1 MPWFLP
7 SLLLSLLVPL
17 VLPGAAVAASGNSAA
32 TGPRWRMPVAGAEV
46 AGRFAYDRERPFRAG
61 QRRGIDLVARPGV
74 PVRSACAGRVTHAG
88 SVPWG
93 GRGVTVRCGALVA
106 THLGLGSLA
115 VRRGTPVVAGQRLG
129 TVRAAGRVRLG
140 ARVAAE
146 RWGWI
151 DPLGLLD
158 VRREPPPLVPAV
170 RTPRAPHAPRPVRAP
185 RPGPAVRPVRTGP
198 VPTSG
203 PVPLTVLAWSGVGLL
218 AIGLGVHRGLWRSG
232 PGRVLRGVVRDAA
245 AGR

>member
-1 MPWFLP
+1 MFRFLP

-17 VLPGAAVAASGNSAA
+17 VPCGPAMAASGAPEA
-32 TGPRWRMPVAGAEV
+32 TGARWRMPVAGAEV
-46 AGRFAYDRERPFRAG
+46 AGRFAYDRGRPFRAG
-61 QRRGIDLVARPGV
+61 QRRGIDLLARPGA

-106 THLGLGSLA
+106 THLGLRSLA
-115 VRRGTPVVAGQRLG
+115 VRRGMPVVAGQRLG

-151 DPLGLLD
+151 DPLGLVD
-158 VRREPPPLVPAV
+158 APREPPPLVPAV
-170 RTPRAPHAPRPVRAP
+170 RAPHAPRPVRSP
-185 RPGPAVRPVRTGP
+185 RPVPAIRPVRTGP
-198 VPTSG
+198 VPTLG

>member
-17 VLPGAAVAASGNSAA
+17 VLPGAAVAASGAPDA
-32 TGPRWRMPVAGAEV
+32 TGARWRMPVAGAEV
-46 AGRFAYDRERPFRAG
+46 AGRFAYDRGRPFRAG
-61 QRRGIDLVARPGV
+61 QRRGIDLVARPGA

-88 SVPWG
+88 PVPWG

-115 VRRGTPVVAGQRLG
+115 VRRGASVAAGQRLG
-129 TVRAAGRVRLG
+129 TVPAAGRVRLG

-146 RWGWI
+146 RWGWV
-151 DPLGLLD
+151 DPLGLVD
-158 VRREPPPLVPAV
+158 APREPPPLVPAV
-170 RTPRAPHAPRPVRAP
+170 RIPRAPHAPRPVRAP
-185 RPGPAVRPVRTGP
+185 RPGPAARPVRTGP

-218 AIGLGVHRGLWRSG
+218 AIGLGVHRGLWRST